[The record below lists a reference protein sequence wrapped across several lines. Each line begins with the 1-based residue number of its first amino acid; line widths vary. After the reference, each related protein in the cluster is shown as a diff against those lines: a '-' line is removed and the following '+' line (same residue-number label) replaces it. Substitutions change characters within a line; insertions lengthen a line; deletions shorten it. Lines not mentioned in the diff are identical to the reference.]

1 MLAAGVVLIA
11 PSAVSRGV
19 PSASADDC
27 PDAEVTFARGTD
39 EPPGLGRVGQALVDS
54 LRQQTGMNIGVYAV
68 NYKASLLQLHTDD
81 GSKDAVS
88 HIKSMAD
95 KCPNTPQVLGGYSQG
110 ASVMDI
116 VTGDSVG
123 GILRGTA
130 LPAQYANIVAAVVT
144 FGNVADRS
152 GLPITTQSPLFGSR
166 AIDLCNP
173 TDPIC
178 HPGPGNEWTGH
189 TEGYVPIY
197 TDPRRRA
204 SSSRRSWGSNLPL
217 RPGLLRR
224 SHRLRRPNRPLL
236 STDGVGLEPTTNGIP
251 TRCYP
256 RPAETVNRINEIVC
270 RTAFLA
276 VVGTASV
283 RPRRVLSSPLR
294 YIRTP

>member
-1 MLAAGVVLIA
+1 MRTCSCFLGNIWPMSNHQLTRWVLRHSWSLGLRRASLGAAVVLAAGAVLIA

-54 LRQQTGMNIGVYAV
+54 LRQQTGMNIGAYAV

-123 GILRGTA
+123 GILRGTT
-130 LPAQYANIVAAVVT
+130 LPAQYANIVTAVVT

-152 GLPITTQSPLFGSR
+152 GAPITTQSPLFGSS

-173 TDPIC
+173 SDPIC
-178 HPGPGNEWTGH
+178 HAGPGNEWSGH

-197 TDPRRRA
+197 TDQAA
-204 SSSRRSWGSNLPL
+204 SFVVGK
-217 RPGLLRR
+217 LL
-224 SHRLRRPNRPLL
+224 
-236 STDGVGLEPTTNGIP
+236 GVQPPTTSGP
-251 TRCYP
+251 SATLAP
-256 RPAETVNRINEIVC
+256 STAAE
-270 RTAFLA
+270 
-276 VVGTASV
+276 
-283 RPRRVLSSPLR
+283 SP
-294 YIRTP
+294 ITFH

>member
-1 MLAAGVVLIA
+1 VNLPAVLGNIGLMSNHQLTRWVLRHPWSRGLRRAGLGAAAVLAAGVVLIA
-11 PSAVSRGV
+11 PSAVWRGV

-39 EPPGLGRVGQALVDS
+39 EPPGVGRVGQALVDS

-123 GILRGTA
+123 GILRGTT
-130 LPAQYANIVAAVVT
+130 LPAQYANMIAAVVT

-152 GLPITTQSPLFGSR
+152 GAPITTQSPLFGSR

-173 TDPIC
+173 SDPIC
-178 HPGPGNEWTGH
+178 HAGPGNEWSGH

-197 TDPRRRA
+197 TDQAA
-204 SSSRRSWGSNLPL
+204 SFVVAK
-217 RPGLLRR
+217 LL
-224 SHRLRRPNRPLL
+224 
-236 STDGVGLEPTTNGIP
+236 GVQPPTTSGP
-251 TRCYP
+251 SATLAP
-256 RPAETVNRINEIVC
+256 STAAESP
-270 RTAFLA
+270 TAFH
-276 VVGTASV
+276 
-283 RPRRVLSSPLR
+283 
-294 YIRTP
+294 

>member
-1 MLAAGVVLIA
+1 MSNHQLTRWVLRHSWSRGLRRAGLGAAAVLAAGVLLIA

-54 LRQQTGMNIGVYAV
+54 LRQQTGMNIGVYPV

-123 GILRGTA
+123 GILRGTT
-130 LPAQYANIVAAVVT
+130 LPAQYANMVAAVVT

-152 GLPITTQSPLFGSR
+152 GEPITAQSPLFGSR

-173 TDPIC
+173 SDPIC
-178 HPGPGNEWTGH
+178 HAGPGNEWSGH

-197 TDPRRRA
+197 TDQAA
-204 SSSRRSWGSNLPL
+204 SFVVAQ
-217 RPGLLRR
+217 LLGVQPPAT
-224 SHRLRRPNRPLL
+224 SGPSLTLAP
-236 STDGVGLEPTTNGIP
+236 STA
-251 TRCYP
+251 
-256 RPAETVNRINEIVC
+256 AESP
-270 RTAFLA
+270 TAFH
-276 VVGTASV
+276 
-283 RPRRVLSSPLR
+283 
-294 YIRTP
+294 

>member
-1 MLAAGVVLIA
+1 MLHLPWSRGLRRAGQGAAATLAASVLLVA

-81 GSKDAVS
+81 GSKDAVA

-95 KCPNTPQVLGGYSQG
+95 KCPNTPLILGGYSQG

-130 LPAQYANIVAAVVT
+130 LPAQYATMIAAVVT

-152 GLPITTQSPLFGSR
+152 GAPITTQSPLFGSR
-166 AIDLCNP
+166 AMDLCNP
-173 TDPIC
+173 SDPIC
-178 HPGPGNEWTGH
+178 HAGPGNEWSGH

-197 TDPRRRA
+197 TDQAA
-204 SSSRRSWGSNLPL
+204 SFVVAK
-217 RPGLLRR
+217 LLGAQR
-224 SHRLRRPNRPLL
+224 
-236 STDGVGLEPTTNGIP
+236 PTTSGP
-251 TRCYP
+251 SATLAP
-256 RPAETVNRINEIVC
+256 STAAAESP
-270 RTAFLA
+270 TAFH
-276 VVGTASV
+276 
-283 RPRRVLSSPLR
+283 
-294 YIRTP
+294 

>member
-1 MLAAGVVLIA
+1 MSNHQLTRWVLRHSWSRGLRRASLGAAAVLAAGVVLIA
-11 PSAVSRGV
+11 PSAVSREV
-19 PSASADDC
+19 PSASVDDC

-54 LRQQTGMNIGVYAV
+54 LRQQTGMNIGAYAV

-123 GILRGTA
+123 GLLRGTA
-130 LPAQYANIVAAVVT
+130 LPAQYANMVAAVVT

-152 GLPITTQSPLFGSR
+152 GAPITTQSPLLVPGRSICAIPATRSVTR
-166 AIDLCNP
+166 APATNGAGTPRATCPSTP
-173 TDPIC
+173 T
-178 HPGPGNEWTGH
+178 
-189 TEGYVPIY
+189 
-197 TDPRRRA
+197 RRRA
-204 SSSRRSWGSNLPL
+204 SSSRSSWGSNLPL

-236 STDGVGLEPTTNGIP
+236 STDGADRPSDIGSW
-251 TRCYP
+251 TRVFGP
-256 RPAETVNRINEIVC
+256 PK
-270 RTAFLA
+270 
-276 VVGTASV
+276 
-283 RPRRVLSSPLR
+283 
-294 YIRTP
+294 

>member
-1 MLAAGVVLIA
+1 MSNHQLTRWVLRHSWSRGLRRAGLSAAAVLAAGVVLIA

-39 EPPGLGRVGQALVDS
+39 EPPGVGRVGQALVDS

-116 VTGDSVG
+116 VSGDSVG
-123 GILRGTA
+123 GILRGTT
-130 LPAQYANIVAAVVT
+130 LPAQYANMIAAVVT

-152 GLPITTQSPLFGSR
+152 GAPITTQSPLFGSR

-173 TDPIC
+173 SDPIC
-178 HPGPGNEWTGH
+178 HAGPGNEWSGH

-197 TDPRRRA
+197 TDQAA
-204 SSSRRSWGSNLPL
+204 SFVVAK
-217 RPGLLRR
+217 LL
-224 SHRLRRPNRPLL
+224 
-236 STDGVGLEPTTNGIP
+236 GVQPPTTSGP
-251 TRCYP
+251 SATLAP
-256 RPAETVNRINEIVC
+256 STAAESP
-270 RTAFLA
+270 TAFH
-276 VVGTASV
+276 
-283 RPRRVLSSPLR
+283 
-294 YIRTP
+294 